1 VTDPAIK
8 RTSVLVADDHP
19 LVLRALNELIAG
31 QPDFEVVATV
41 ADGTS
46 ALARAREILPN
57 LAVLDLSMP
66 GIGGLELLNIIMME
80 SLPIRVIF
88 LTASIPDDEIVYAIE
103 AGVYG
108 ILLKESAPEALLSCM
123 RQVALGKKW
132 LPPDL
137 VDPALERQTSRPR
150 RPGSES
156 DLLTI
161 READVVRLVCEG
173 LSNKSI
179 GRKLNL
185 SEGTVKIHLHNVY
198 RKLEVNNRTTL
209 AKVALG
215 WRR

>member
-1 VTDPAIK
+1 M
-8 RTSVLVADDHP
+8 LVADDHP

-31 QPDFEVVATV
+31 QPDFEVVATA

-46 ALARAREILPN
+46 ALAKLREALPN

-66 GIGGLELLNIIMME
+66 GISGLELLGLITTEN
-80 SLPIRVIF
+80 LPIRVIF
-88 LTASIPDDEIVYAIE
+88 LTASIPDDDILYAIE
-103 AGVYG
+103 SGIYG

-123 RQVALGKKW
+123 RQVALGEKW

-137 VDPALERQTSRPR
+137 VDPAIERQTSRPK
-150 RPGSES
+150 RPGIESE
-156 DLLTI
+156 LLTI

-185 SEGTVKIHLHNVY
+185 SEGTVKIHLHNIY

-209 AKVALG
+209 ARVALG